1 MFLDILSLLVGFLC
15 LFVMVLILLN
25 NRANRKTNIY
35 IVVILF
41 IAGLQRFVNAL
52 EILDFTSKVY
62 SPLKLRLSLAF
73 FIVPIYYL
81 FFRRLILVKPNTKTE
96 LLHFILPTVILI
108 IDIVIFPFHV
118 YNLFYLG
125 FSLSYLVATLLLIY
139 KMINTKNRS
148 LLDEGY
154 YKTIRS
160 WTFLMLSITFSLFV
174 FSNYFLFSENRSP
187 NLLLNFYRFSSLLWL
202 VALIYIFKN
211 PILIFGEKVLL
222 NSIKSN
228 DPQRFLIWSQKPLK
242 AIEEKDKLLYTNILN
257 NIDTIVIHIQNLQ
270 KSPTALSTISFT
282 PVTLSK
288 ELKVPKSHLEL
299 IFKYYCHYS
308 VNDFSNLVKINYAI
322 MLIND
327 GHLEKYTIEHL
338 GTACLFNSRFTFSK
352 NFKKFIGVSVS
363 DYLDNTRE
371 INTL

>member
-1 MFLDILSLLVGFLC
+1 MFLDVLSLLVGFLC

-25 NRANRKTNIY
+25 NRPNRKTNIY

-52 EILDFTSKVY
+52 EILDFTTRVY
-62 SPLKLRLSLAF
+62 SPLKIKLSLAF
-73 FIVPIYYL
+73 FIVPVYYL

-96 LLHFILPTVILI
+96 LYHFILPTVILI
-108 IDIVIFPFHV
+108 IDIVIFPFHL

-125 FSLSYLVATLLLIY
+125 FSLSYLVAILLLIY

-148 LLDEGY
+148 LLEEGY

-160 WTFLMLSITFSLFV
+160 WAFLMLTITFSLFI

-228 DPQRFLIWSQKPLK
+228 EPQRFLIWSQKPLK
-242 AIEEKDKLLYTNILN
+242 AIEEKDKTLYTNILN
-257 NIDTIVIHIQNLQ
+257 NIDTIVTHIQDLQ
-270 KSPTALSTISFT
+270 KSLTALSTISFT

-288 ELKVPKSHLEL
+288 ELKVPKSHLDL

-308 VNDFSNLVKINYAI
+308 VNDYSNLVKINYAI

-327 GHLEKYTIEHL
+327 GHLERYTIEHL

-363 DYLDNTRE
+363 DYLDNASE
-371 INTL
+371 IHTI

>member
-1 MFLDILSLLVGFLC
+1 MFLDVLSLLVGFLC

-25 NRANRKTNIY
+25 NRPNRKTNIY

-52 EILDFTSKVY
+52 EILDFTTRVY
-62 SPLKLRLSLAF
+62 SPLKIKLSLAF
-73 FIVPIYYL
+73 FIVPVYYL

-96 LLHFILPTVILI
+96 LYHFILPTVILI
-108 IDIVIFPFHV
+108 IDIVIFPFHL

-125 FSLSYLVATLLLIY
+125 FSLSYLVAILLLIY

-148 LLDEGY
+148 LLEEGY

-160 WTFLMLSITFSLFV
+160 WAFLMLTITFSLFI

-228 DPQRFLIWSQKPLK
+228 EPQRFLIWSQKPLK
-242 AIEEKDKLLYTNILN
+242 AIEEKDKTLYTNILN
-257 NIDTIVIHIQNLQ
+257 NIDTIVTHIENLQ

-288 ELKVPKSHLEL
+288 ELKVPKSHLDL

-308 VNDFSNLVKINYAI
+308 VNDYSNLVKINYAI

-327 GHLEKYTIEHL
+327 GHLERYTIEHL

-363 DYLDNTRE
+363 DYLDNTSK
-371 INTL
+371 IHTI

>member
-1 MFLDILSLLVGFLC
+1 MFLDLLSLLVGFLC

-25 NRANRKTNIY
+25 NRPNRKTNIY

-52 EILDFTSKVY
+52 EILDLTSKVY

-73 FIVPIYYL
+73 FIVPVYYL

-96 LLHFILPTVILI
+96 LLHFILPTVILV
-108 IDIVIFPFHV
+108 IDIIIFPFHV

-125 FSLSYLVATLLLIY
+125 FSLSYLVAILLLIY

-148 LLDEGY
+148 LLEEGY
-154 YKTIRS
+154 YKTIRN
-160 WTFLMLSITFSLFV
+160 WTLLMLAITFSLFV

-228 DPQRFLIWSQKPLK
+228 EPQRFLIWSQKPLK

-257 NIDTIVIHIQNLQ
+257 NIDTIVTHIQNLQ
-270 KSPTALSTISFT
+270 KSPAALSTISFT

-338 GTACLFNSRFTFSK
+338 GTTCLFNSRFTFSK

-363 DYLDNTRE
+363 DYLDNASE
-371 INTL
+371 IHTI

>member
-1 MFLDILSLLVGFLC
+1 MFLDVLSLLVGFLC

-25 NRANRKTNIY
+25 NRPNRKTNIY

-52 EILDFTSKVY
+52 EILDFTTRVY
-62 SPLKLRLSLAF
+62 SPLKIKLSLAF
-73 FIVPIYYL
+73 FIVPVYYL

-96 LLHFILPTVILI
+96 LYHFILPTVILI
-108 IDIVIFPFHV
+108 IDIVIFPFHL

-125 FSLSYLVATLLLIY
+125 FSLSYLVAILLLIY

-148 LLDEGY
+148 LLEEGY

-160 WTFLMLSITFSLFV
+160 WAFLMLTITFSLFI

-228 DPQRFLIWSQKPLK
+228 EPQRFLIWSQKPLK
-242 AIEEKDKLLYTNILN
+242 AIEEKDKTLYTNILN
-257 NIDTIVIHIQNLQ
+257 NIDTIVTHIENLQ

-288 ELKVPKSHLEL
+288 ELKVPKSHLDL

-308 VNDFSNLVKINYAI
+308 VNDYSNLMKINYAI

-327 GHLEKYTIEHL
+327 GHLERYTIEHL

-363 DYLDNTRE
+363 DYLDNTSK
-371 INTL
+371 IHTI

>member
-1 MFLDILSLLVGFLC
+1 MFLDVLSLLVGFLC

-25 NRANRKTNIY
+25 NRPNRKTNIY

-41 IAGLQRFVNAL
+41 IAGLQRFINAL
-52 EILDFTSKVY
+52 EILDFTTRVY
-62 SPLKLRLSLAF
+62 SPLKIKLSLAF
-73 FIVPIYYL
+73 FIVPVYYL
-81 FFRRLILVKPNTKTE
+81 FFRRLILVKTNTKTE
-96 LLHFILPTVILI
+96 LYHFILPTVILI
-108 IDIVIFPFHV
+108 IDIVIFPFHL

-125 FSLSYLVATLLLIY
+125 FSLSYLVAILLLIY

-148 LLDEGY
+148 LLEEGY

-160 WTFLMLSITFSLFV
+160 WAFLMLTITFSLFI

-228 DPQRFLIWSQKPLK
+228 EPQRFLIWSQKPLK
-242 AIEEKDKLLYTNILN
+242 AIEEKDKTLYTNILN
-257 NIDTIVIHIQNLQ
+257 NIDTIVTHIENLQ

-288 ELKVPKSHLEL
+288 ELKVPKSHLDL

-308 VNDFSNLVKINYAI
+308 VNDYSNLMKINYAI

-327 GHLEKYTIEHL
+327 GHLERYTIEHL

-363 DYLDNTRE
+363 DYLDNTSK
-371 INTL
+371 IHTI

>member
-139 KMINTKNRS
+139 KMVNTKNRS

>member
-1 MFLDILSLLVGFLC
+1 MFLDVLSLLVGFLC

-25 NRANRKTNIY
+25 NRPNRKTNIY

-52 EILDFTSKVY
+52 EILDFTTRVY
-62 SPLKLRLSLAF
+62 SPLKIKLSLAF
-73 FIVPIYYL
+73 FIVPVYYL
-81 FFRRLILVKPNTKTE
+81 FFRRLILVKTNTKTE

-108 IDIVIFPFHV
+108 IDIVIFPFHL

-125 FSLSYLVATLLLIY
+125 FSLSYLVAILLLIY

-148 LLDEGY
+148 LLEEGY

-160 WTFLMLSITFSLFV
+160 WAFLMLTITFSLFI

-222 NSIKSN
+222 KNIKSN
-228 DPQRFLIWSQKPLK
+228 EPESFLIWSKKPLK
-242 AIEEKDKLLYTNILN
+242 AIEEKDKLLYGNILN
-257 NIDTIVIHIQNLQ
+257 KIDPIIINIQNLQ
-270 KSPTALSTISFT
+270 KSPTAVSTISFT

-288 ELKVPKSHLEL
+288 ELKVPKSHLDL

-308 VNDFSNLVKINYAI
+308 VNDYSNLVKINYAI

-327 GHLEKYTIEHL
+327 GHLERYTIEHL

-352 NFKKFIGVSVS
+352 NFKKFTGVSVS
-363 DYLDNTRE
+363 DYLDNTSK
-371 INTL
+371 IHTI